1 MSLLK
6 RPKREFFVRSL
17 ERIPCPCCNSL
28 EMKVI
33 GSRKRKYINLEGSKN
48 TLIIRRLKCQHCT
61 RIHHELPDILVPYKR
76 YNSECIETVISRDEP
91 NTVPAD
97 ESTLL
102 RWRKWFSDISFH
114 FLGCLQS
121 ISIQFYGYSKVAPT
135 CQSVLHRIWHYV
147 EHSCGWMARVV
158 RTVTNMNSWVHTR
171 SAFMA

>member
-61 RIHHELPDILVPYKR
+61 RIHHELPAILVPYKR

-135 CQSVLHRIWHYV
+135 CQSVRRNV
-147 EHSCGWMARVV
+147 
-158 RTVTNMNSWVHTR
+158 N
-171 SAFMA
+171 